1 MQIIVFLA
9 SLALLSAGAT
19 LSFYDQVGAATATY
33 AAGILTMIFAFLSDF
48 KKFKGLGIEAEL
60 LDRKIEE
67 ADDLISRLRNIS
79 IPLAEMLLSS
89 TARMGR
95 IGTIMPRNQKY
106 ELLQKIE
113 SELKECGVTDDQ
125 LESTKTDWHFYNIF
139 DLASPIFDE
148 LDKYNSKHKKQ
159 IGKELSEFGKTAI
172 TPERRPDHDLLCNRN
187 KLIYD
192 ENQEIRRIRQI
203 KDQKNLPSLINK
215 FITESSVFT
224 ETEKNEIN
232 SEIEESMKDVEFYI
246 NRKEFRREDHWFNG
260 DIE

>member
-1 MQIIVFLA
+1 MQIIVFIA

-33 AAGILTMIFAFLSDF
+33 AAGILTMIFAFLSEF

-60 LDRKIEE
+60 LDKKIEE

-95 IGTIMPRNQKY
+95 VGTIMPRKQKY
-106 ELLQKIE
+106 ELLKKIE

-139 DLASPIFDE
+139 DLASPIFDA
-148 LDKYNSKHKKQ
+148 LHKYNRKHKTL
-159 IGKELSEFGKTAI
+159 IGKERSEFGKTAI
-172 TPERRPDHDLLCNRN
+172 TPERRLDHDLLCDRN
-187 KLIYD
+187 KLICD
-192 ENQEIRRIRQI
+192 EDQEIGKIRQT
-203 KDQKNLPSLINK
+203 KDQKNLPSLIKK
-215 FITESSVFT
+215 FIAESSVFT
-224 ETEKNEIN
+224 DTEKDNIN
-232 SEIEESMKDVEFYI
+232 SEIEESMKDIEFYI
-246 NRKEFRREDHWFNG
+246 NQKEFRRKEHWFNG